1 MQKHP
6 DHKNI
11 ILATVLSFAILL
23 AWGWFYEKPRI
34 DKIEAEKKN
43 SQIVDNTKQKLNST
57 NKNSNAS
64 DPQPSNDQV
73 NTIENDK
80 TLAGNTA
87 ENIIFKSREEVINQS
102 LNQRIKINTKALHGS
117 ISLKGARF
125 DDITLVDYFEKI
137 PQPNQENK
145 EVVLFSPTESKTRYF
160 ADFGWISSNKN
171 IDLPNP
177 NTIWTSSSKTLT
189 PDQEITLTWQNKQNI
204 EFIIKIAIDD
214 NYMFSIK
221 QIVKNNSKNKI
232 TIAIYGRVNRVLNNI
247 AQSNYILHEGAIA
260 SIQGILHEKNYE
272 DLIEEKN
279 LSLTNSNHSGSWLG
293 ITDKYWLGAIIPDK
307 NLDFNAKFAYEN
319 KAKNNLFSV
328 DFISDEIE
336 IKEKDQLKL
345 EHNLFAGAKKVKL
358 LDQYA
363 NKYELNLFDRSID
376 FGWFYFLTKPFFFI
390 IDFFNKFFGNFGL
403 AIICMTVLI
412 KLALFP
418 MANKSY
424 EAIAK
429 MKTLQP
435 KIDSIRQRFKDD
447 KIALNREMMELY
459 KREKINPASGCLPV
473 LVQIPVFFA
482 LYKVL
487 FVTLDMRHAKFFGWI
502 HDLSAPDPTS
512 IFNLFGLLPFNV
524 SSAFTIGIWPIL
536 MGVTMIIQHRLS
548 PPSTDPTQAKILRFM
563 PYVLTF
569 VLASFPAGL
578 VIYWTWSN
586 LLSILQQI
594 YINKKMKK

>member
-189 PDQEITLTWQNKQNI
+189 PDQEVTLTWQNKQNI
-204 EFIIKIAIDD
+204 EFVIKIAIDD

-232 TIAIYGRVNRVLNNI
+232 TIASYGRVNRVLNNI